1 MTITANLP
9 ASVARSGIH
18 REPLTPDLCRLL
30 RPLMEANHA
39 AAGVDAP
46 LDPDLWL
53 IQGMQP
59 RVWVVW
65 HEGRPVGYCA
75 HIISRHPLTQ
85 EMHATCLAI
94 YIDPAH
100 RPRAFQLIRRAE
112 ADLAGHVSLIAYNLP
127 HMTEAGVFFER
138 MGYDCRELVMAKRI
152 GDKP

>member
-1 MTITANLP
+1 MTIAANLP

-18 REPLTPDLCRLL
+18 QEPLTPDLCRLL

-75 HIISRHPLTQ
+75 HIISPHPLTK

-94 YIDPAH
+94 YVDPAH
-100 RPRAFQLIRRAE
+100 IWKASWLLHRIERDLG
-112 ADLAGHVSLIAYNLP
+112 ADVAVLAYNVP
-127 HMTEAGVFFER
+127 HLSRAGSFFESK
-138 MGYDCRELVMAKRI
+138 GYDCRELVMAKRI
-152 GDKP
+152 KGHP